1 MHPFGGIPICPSC
14 KKAVY
19 AAEQVMG
26 PGRKLYHKP
35 CLACTAC
42 RKRLDSF
49 TLLEHDEQPY
59 CKSCHLKNFGTRD
72 LRHANLPYAPPPLDS
87 DSSPVS
93 SPTRRSFSP
102 GPMPKLKPTRSL
114 ATSPISPTF
123 RSSPPFTF
131 PGPNNGSATNVSASA
146 EDNGA
151 ITEEEAEVQDMLDT
165 KANDDAQ
172 LETDNDVSSP
182 SYPSNTGRPG
192 IGTIPRTI
200 PLNLNIGTPK
210 RGYTHHTTQSLG
222 SIDLPL
228 ARSNSTA
235 AAAATLLER
244 EGGNLS
250 PLKRTATGTRYG
262 AALGAGGG
270 IGVQLTGS
278 PRKWGAGTPICPR
291 CAKSVYFAEQVKAV
305 GKTWHKGCLRCT
317 ECGTTLDSNKLR
329 DHDESP
335 FCVRCYSKL
344 HGPQGGG
351 YALLGKAG
359 G

>member
-1 MHPFGGIPICPSC
+1 
-14 KKAVY
+14 
-19 AAEQVMG
+19 
-26 PGRKLYHKP
+26 
-35 CLACTAC
+35 
-42 RKRLDSF
+42 
-49 TLLEHDEQPY
+49 
-59 CKSCHLKNFGTRD
+59 
-72 LRHANLPYAPPPLDS
+72 
-87 DSSPVS
+87 
-93 SPTRRSFSP
+93 
-102 GPMPKLKPTRSL
+102 MPRLKPTRSL

-123 RSSPPFTF
+123 RSSPPITF
-131 PGPNNGSATNVSASA
+131 PGPTNGSATNVSASV

-151 ITEEEAEVQDMLDT
+151 ITEEEAEVQDMLET
-165 KANDDAQ
+165 KPNDDAQ
-172 LETDNDVSSP
+172 QLETDTDVSSS

-192 IGTIPRTI
+192 TGTIPRTI

-262 AALGAGGG
+262 TALGAGLGGGG
-270 IGVQLTGS
+270 IGVQLTGT
-278 PRKWGAGTPICPR
+278 PRKWGTGTPICPR
-291 CAKSVYFAEQVKAV
+291 CTKSVYFAEQVKRSPPSTPQLPHSVLIDLILISSGGEKVKAV

-329 DHDESP
+329 DHDGDP
-335 FCVRCYSKL
+335 FCVRCYSKVSMVAIFTLRL
-344 HGPQGGG
+344 H
-351 YALLGKAG
+351 
-359 G
+359 